1 MTSEELFVPP
11 NATELERIMTDYDEN
26 HNCFGSNRWTDWYS
40 TSNITNGSDFEILAD
55 HVNIYGSVRNQFY
68 QNNNFLGSA
77 PIQHMSTQGK
87 KTQNFLGSGV
97 QLLLYLIILRSLK
110 ATEAGHGEFR
120 ENLGIYV

>member
-55 HVNIYGSVRNQFY
+55 HVNIYGSVRNQLY
-68 QNNNFLGSA
+68 
-77 PIQHMSTQGK
+77 K
-87 KTQNFLGSGV
+87 K
-97 QLLLYLIILRSLK
+97 K
-110 ATEAGHGEFR
+110 
-120 ENLGIYV
+120 